1 MTLLRRQFVCLAAGI
16 SALLIVSNASNAQTY
31 PTQPVRVIVPL
42 AAGSATDF
50 LVRQMAQKMS
60 DDWGQP
66 VVVENHPG
74 AGITLGANMVAKA
87 APDGY
92 TLLASSASFAAS
104 AAIYAKLPYDPLKDF
119 APVGQIA
126 TAPFVLVAIPTLG
139 AKSIKEL
146 VALAKEKSGAIKYSS
161 AGVGTSSHFAAEQF
175 KLAVGINIVHMPYK
189 GPAEALREMGPEHAQ
204 ISWAP
209 LLLALPY
216 IKDGKLVALGVTTP
230 QRSSMLPDVPTI
242 TEAGLPGYE
251 YQDWWGVFAPA
262 GTPAAVTENI
272 AKQIARVVKLPD
284 ITTQLLSKGV
294 EARPS
299 TPGEFTR
306 FVSAKV
312 EAARQVAKSAGIPA
326 Q

>member
-1 MTLLRRQFVCLAAGI
+1 MIGASLLWSKI
-16 SALLIVSNASNAQTY
+16 T
-31 PTQPVRVIVPL
+31 PV
-42 AAGSATDF
+42 
-50 LVRQMAQKMS
+50 Q
-60 DDWGQP
+60 
-66 VVVENHPG
+66 
-74 AGITLGANMVAKA
+74 GITLGANMVAKA

-92 TLLASSASFAAS
+92 TILVSSASFAAS

-175 KLAVGINIVHMPYK
+175 KLAAGINIVHTPYK
-189 GPAEALREMGPEHAQ
+189 GPPEALREMGPDNAQ

-242 TEAGLPGYE
+242 TESGLPGYE

-284 ITTQLLSKGV
+284 ITTQLRSKGV

-299 TPGEFTR
+299 TPDEFTG

-312 EAARQVAKSAGIPA
+312 GAARQVAKSAGIPA